1 MVISPISL
9 LGGESGYCIYEAQ
22 MRDAQRLA
30 NEDPK
35 SSKKIQSHLKE
46 IENNLSRN
54 ERAALAFTIIENL
67 RENREK

>member
-1 MVISPISL
+1 MVISPISI
-9 LGGESGYCIYEAQ
+9 LGGESVYCINEAQ

-35 SSKKIQSHLKE
+35 SSKKIQSQLKE

>member
-1 MVISPISL
+1 MVISPISI
-9 LGGESGYCIYEAQ
+9 LGGESVYCINEAQ

-30 NEDPK
+30 NEDIE
-35 SSKKIQSHLKE
+35 SSKKIQFQLKE
-46 IENNLSRN
+46 IETNLSRN